1 MVQSSDRDLRYSI
14 MAKTII
20 QTPKRIFTRT
30 IIGTYFYFNLAT
42 LKYKYTELDFG
53 LVQLSEVD

>member
-1 MVQSSDRDLRYSI
+1 